1 MQQLSARR
9 RVTQLGMRITDPSLD
24 VPASRY
30 TTAILTG
37 GNSMTDQLGG
47 DETGDDLNGEK
58 PTERDEDTE
67 RDERDMTLP
76 SKISFD
82 LSSLLP
88 NFAEII
94 RPHLPDLSR
103 VVRDAFPSDLMP
115 KIDIPQQIYPAL
127 DVSAM
132 MKIDTSALT
141 RLAPTLDL
149 SSIIPK
155 IVLPDL
161 TGLNDV
167 ITRLLEKLPPNWPR
181 DPDLDLNHVFAVI
194 QDEGVPLVWVP
205 RVDIVKDVLA
215 APDRDARV
223 KILLGRSSDV
233 MQDCRDTL
241 STINHPDL
249 SNQLPLANKVI
260 DAFENGH
267 AEAAQALAVVVTETV
282 VSRTIDKSYKK
293 VRDLVKV
300 EDPDDLAM
308 GELRIK
314 AALAPIGPFYVSW
327 YPSMGSPAPTE
338 LSRHVTVHQADF
350 EHYTSG
356 NAIIAVML
364 VTSVLR
370 AVQEFLELP

>member
-1 MQQLSARR
+1 M
-9 RVTQLGMRITDPSLD
+9 
-24 VPASRY
+24 
-30 TTAILTG
+30 
-37 GNSMTDQLGG
+37 
-47 DETGDDLNGEK
+47 
-58 PTERDEDTE
+58 
-67 RDERDMTLP
+67 
-76 SKISFD
+76 
-82 LSSLLP
+82 
-88 NFAEII
+88 
-94 RPHLPDLSR
+94 
-103 VVRDAFPSDLMP
+103 
-115 KIDIPQQIYPAL
+115 
-127 DVSAM
+127 
-132 MKIDTSALT
+132 
-141 RLAPTLDL
+141 
-149 SSIIPK
+149 
-155 IVLPDL
+155 
-161 TGLNDV
+161 
-167 ITRLLEKLPPNWPR
+167 PPNWPR